1 MKKAGYWQMGNNF
14 ASIATIAL
22 ADKEQFKMLAGK
34 IAFAETADL
43 LGLSTPKWEYVKD
56 ADFILLDYPYWLK
69 ADYGTAGRSVYK
81 ISSKKDLAEVTSK
94 LTASD
99 EEWMVQQ
106 DIVGDY
112 GQVQAVFDQW
122 RITAV
127 HSSVKAGSGA
137 GGSAAARLS
146 IESKKNERAY

>member
-1 MKKAGYWQMGNNF
+1 MAGR
-14 ASIATIAL
+14 
-22 ADKEQFKMLAGK
+22 

-43 LGLSTPKWEYVKD
+43 LGLPTPKWEYVKD
-56 ADFILLDYPYWLK
+56 VDSILLDYPYWLK

-112 GQVQAVFDQW
+112 GQVQAVFDHGELL
-122 RITAV
+122 AV
-127 HSSVKAGSGA
+127 HSSVKVGSGA
-137 GGSAAARLS
+137 GGSRT
-146 IESKKNERAY
+146 RQD